1 MRYPLTTAASLLLL
15 AACAAE
21 KPVVAPPV
29 EAPIEIKKPNYGI
42 LEIGPAVE
50 AAAMKMPERAG
61 AAEGKPAPIYRR
73 LADLMEELEAK
84 KPEGKRRDFKTKIK
98 SPSMVGQSITDFLA
112 LMAAKDQLDFSYVV
126 DPAVKGSVTINSVS
140 QPNLEVRDGWLQL
153 ESVLLLNGAY
163 AAPDASGSLQIMP
176 LAKMS
181 RDMRISPFTAQSNV
195 AAEVVSLARTPAA
208 EAVANLKPFLSEG
221 ATAAALPRSN
231 AVLLV
236 DNPSNVARISEL
248 LKLMDGQAEGGW
260 PQISV
265 PCREVPPSNIAAEL
279 QNIMPVLGFP
289 LEISGLATSSG
300 APAAKSEG
308 AAVRIAVVDRL
319 NTLVISAPNRET
331 LDEISKW
338 VKTLDSSGTGDQERL
353 FTYPVKHGD
362 ARDLIN
368 ALLTFFPNSSS
379 PDTAPKS
386 AGRNDVSGQ
395 SGSSS
400 NSGQFGQQG
409 QGGGGAGSVS
419 SPSGTRLTK
428 GEARPESAQTTGRN
442 GQVTPASVRSASVF
456 DTPITIH
463 EDTRQNQLVMRT
475 SPRAWNT
482 INAMLTYLDAPAM
495 QVMIQVNAI
504 DVILSGN
511 LSYGVSYALQDKF
524 GGKEGNVGVG
534 NSFTKAP
541 VFTPPTL
548 GSAGPTVIP
557 ASGGVN
563 PGLTAMLKNAGVDNE
578 FALLHALD
586 KDAKTELLFCPQITS
601 SNGEL
606 AKFQVGKRVPYKSG
620 TTQNASTS
628 TDAIDYKDTGV
639 ILNVTPRVSA
649 DRRVTLD
656 ISQEI
661 SDISKEVI
669 PGIESPVF
677 TKNLISTKL
686 TVEDG
691 ETFFLGG
698 MISHGN
704 TESSEGIPLL
714 KDIPFIG
721 WLFGGVTHDTAKKEI
736 VLFVKVKVIDNK
748 SSLQKVLERY
758 RDSKRVQ
765 DAHPELR

>member
-1 MRYPLTTAASLLLL
+1 MRYPLTTAASLLFL
-15 AACAAE
+15 ASCAAN
-21 KPVVAPPV
+21 KPVVPPPA
-29 EAPIEIKKPNYGI
+29 EAAIELKKPNYGI

-61 AAEGKPAPIYRR
+61 AAEGKPAPVYRR
-73 LADLMEELEAK
+73 LADLMEEVEAK
-84 KPEGKRRDFKTKIK
+84 KPEGSRRDFKAKIK

-126 DPAVKGSVTINSVS
+126 DPGVKGSVTINSVS

-163 AAPDASGSLQIMP
+163 AAPDASGALQIMP
-176 LAKMS
+176 LARMS

-289 LEISGLATSSG
+289 LEISGLATSTG
-300 APAAKSEG
+300 APAAKNEG

-353 FTYPVKHGD
+353 FTYPVKHGE

-395 SGSSS
+395 SGSSNS
-400 NSGQFGQQG
+400 NQGGQQG
-409 QGGGGAGSVS
+409 QGGGSAGSVS

-442 GQVTPASVRSASVF
+442 GQATPASVRSASVF

-482 INAMLTYLDAPAM
+482 INAMLSYLDAPAM

-504 DVILSGN
+504 DVTLTGN
-511 LSYGVSYALQDKF
+511 LAYGVSYALQDTF
-524 GGKEGNVGVG
+524 GSKQGNLGVG
-534 NSFTKAP
+534 NSLTKAP
-541 VFTPPTL
+541 VFTPPSSGSL
-548 GSAGPTVIP
+548 GPPLIAPSN
-557 ASGGVN
+557 GVN
-563 PGLTAMLKNAGVDNE
+563 PGLTAMLKTAGVDNE

-586 KDAKTELLFCPQITS
+586 KDAKTELLFCPQITT
-601 SNGEL
+601 SNGEV
-606 AKFQVGKRVPYKSG
+606 AKFQVGKNVPYIASSSESNG
-620 TTQNASTS
+620 GNPTQ
-628 TDAIDYKDTGV
+628 DVQYKDTGV
-639 ILNVTPRVSA
+639 ILSVTPRVSA

-656 ISQEI
+656 LSQEI
-661 SDISKEVI
+661 SDVSAEVI
-669 PGIESPVF
+669 AGVNSPVF

-691 ETFFLGG
+691 ETFFIGG
-698 MISHGN
+698 MVSHGN
-704 TESSEGIPLL
+704 SETSEGIPLL

-721 WLFGGVTHDTAKKEI
+721 WLFGGVTSDTGKKEL
-736 VLFVKVKVIDNK
+736 VLFVKVKVIESK

-758 RDSKRVQ
+758 RETKRVQ
-765 DAHPELR
+765 DAHPELK